1 MASLENLLK
10 KSGSAFSPDNSQ
22 LELSV
27 LTSFTKVE
35 HWILWPLDQKSIGAY
50 PIQAEE
56 RRCRE
61 EKSR

>member
-10 KSGSAFSPDNSQ
+10 KSGSGFSPDNSQ

-35 HWILWPLDQKSIGAY
+35 HWILWPLDQKSIGAT
-50 PIQAEE
+50 PHPGRGEE
-56 RRCRE
+56 MQGG
-61 EKSR
+61 EK